1 MHLRIPNLKNTYANF
16 LGQMCYKLETS
27 IFQIMQQNFA
37 LILWANSYSKRQ
49 CIALVPVAVTNIA
62 IGQHMQTHTR
72 VWQERQRQKRA
83 KEERTESLSE
93 KDDTKREREWKK
105 EIERQREREIKKE
118 NVRERE
124 WARKKERERE
134 TVAIDSHRL
143 QSALVSQF
151 NLNDKN
157 CWKCFKALKGQIN
170 FEIWCRYHDRN
181 IVSFAM

>member
-1 MHLRIPNLKNTYANF
+1 MAVPDVTVCWIFASFLKCSKSWNSQIPLHLRIPNLKNTYANF
-16 LGQMCYKLETS
+16 LGQMCYKLQTS

-62 IGQHMQTHTR
+62 IGQHMQTHPR

-83 KEERTESLSE
+83 MEERTESLSE
-93 KDDTKREREWKK
+93 KDDTKREREREWKK

-118 NVRERE
+118 KVRERE

-134 TVAIDSHRL
+134 RQLLSTVIDYSPP
-143 QSALVSQF
+143 S
-151 NLNDKN
+151 
-157 CWKCFKALKGQIN
+157 
-170 FEIWCRYHDRN
+170 YHN
-181 IVSFAM
+181 ST